1 MKLFLTIAILMTGLG
16 FAQDAK
22 VAPNVHAAKTLPTVA
37 DKDRAEFLLV
47 QRDWLTLQRR
57 YEEAFKK
64 EPVAAKYESASQALA
79 KTCADGGAQFNAET
93 VQCVAAPTKEK

>member
-1 MKLFLTIAILMTGLG
+1 MRMFLTIAILMTAAG

-22 VAPNVHAAKTLPTVA
+22 VAPTVHAAKTLPTVA

-47 QRDWLTLQRR
+47 QRDWLMLQRK

-64 EPVAAKYESASQALA
+64 EPVAAKYETASQALA
-79 KTCADGGAQFNAET
+79 KVCTDGGAQFNAET
-93 VQCVAAPTKEK
+93 VQCVAVPTKEK